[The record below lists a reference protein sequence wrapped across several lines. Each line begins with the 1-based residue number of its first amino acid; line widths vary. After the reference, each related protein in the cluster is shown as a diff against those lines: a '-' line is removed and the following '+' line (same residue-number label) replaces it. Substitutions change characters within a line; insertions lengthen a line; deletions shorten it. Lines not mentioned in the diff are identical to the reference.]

1 MTEKKKKDSP
11 RKLFVDRMRREE
23 RFNEYR
29 DTYRKYMEE
38 GLPFL
43 KAQYQTM
50 LDMGYEGPEKER
62 EIVALEEEEKRRIL
76 EQDASKLLIE
86 YDINE
91 SDLPIEIAFVFHNL
105 HKARGDRLQWGVK
118 PAEAPTPGAWNMI
131 VWATENEGK
140 FMELVIREQLK
151 GKGKQADEQG
161 MGDTGESITQ
171 LEEMLSSALTPNEPL
186 QSSTKEPEGQP
197 EVSTGAI
204 GLG

>member
-1 MTEKKKKDSP
+1 MTESKPSV
-11 RKLFVDRMRREE
+11 RKLFVDRMRREN

-29 DTYRKYMEE
+29 ENYRAYMA
-38 GLPFL
+38 GSMPFL

-50 LDMGYEGPEKER
+50 LDMGYQGPEYERAILAGQKE
-62 EIVALEEEEKRRIL
+62 EVRRSL
-76 EQDASKLLIE
+76 DQDVDKLLKE

-105 HKARGDRLQWGVK
+105 HKTRGERHEWKVS
-118 PAEAPTPGAWNMI
+118 PPEAPTPGSWNML

-151 GKGKQADEQG
+151 GKGKQGDEQG

-171 LEEMLSSALTPNEPL
+171 LEEMLSSALIPNESVQP
-186 QSSTKEPEGQP
+186 ST
-197 EVSTGAI
+197 
-204 GLG
+204 

>member
-1 MTEKKKKDSP
+1 MTEKKKDSP

-29 DTYRKYMEE
+29 EKYRKYMAD

-62 EIVALEEEEKRRIL
+62 EIVSQEEAEEKKRL
-76 EQDASKLLIE
+76 SQDAGKLLAD
-86 YDINE
+86 YDLNE

-105 HKARGDRLQWGVK
+105 HKTTGERHDWRVGPG
-118 PAEAPTPGAWNMI
+118 EAPTPGAWNML

-151 GKGKQADEQG
+151 GKGKQGEDQG
-161 MGDTGESITQ
+161 MGDTGESIMQ
-171 LEEMLSSALTPNEPL
+171 LEEMLSGALVSNEL
-186 QSSTKEPEGQP
+186 VQTSTKELEGQP
-197 EVSTGAI
+197 EVSA
-204 GLG
+204 

>member
-1 MTEKKKKDSP
+1 MTDKPKRDSP
-11 RKLFVDRMRREE
+11 RKLFVDRMRRED
-23 RFNEYR
+23 RFSEYR
-29 DTYRKYMEE
+29 KSYRAYMEK

-62 EIVALEEEEKRRIL
+62 EIVANKEEEARKIL
-76 EQDASKLLIE
+76 DQDASKLLAD

-105 HKARGDRLQWGVK
+105 HKARGERHEWGVK
-118 PAEAPTPGAWNMI
+118 PQEAPTPGAWNML

-151 GKGKQADEQG
+151 GKGKQTDEQG
-161 MGDTGESITQ
+161 MGDTGESILQ
-171 LEEMLSSALTPNEPL
+171 LEEMLSSALMPNESL
-186 QSSTKEPEGQP
+186 QSSTEEPERQP
-197 EVSTGAI
+197 EVSA
-204 GLG
+204 

>member
-1 MTEKKKKDSP
+1 MSEKKPSV
-11 RKLFVDRMRREE
+11 RKLFVDRMRREN

-29 DTYRKYMEE
+29 EKYREYMA
-38 GLPFL
+38 GGMPFL

-50 LDMGYEGPEKER
+50 LDMGYQGPEHERAILAGEKE
-62 EIVALEEEEKRRIL
+62 EVRRSL
-76 EQDASKLLIE
+76 DQDVDKLLKE

-105 HKARGDRLQWGVK
+105 HKTRGERHEWKVS
-118 PAEAPTPGAWNMI
+118 PPESPTPGAWNML

-151 GKGKQADEQG
+151 GKGKQAEEQG

-171 LEEMLSSALTPNEPL
+171 LEEMLSSALVPDE
-186 QSSTKEPEGQP
+186 S
-197 EVSTGAI
+197 V
-204 GLG
+204 